1 MTRHP
6 RQTLI
11 ADPMLPHL
19 RPKKRISQFISGVG
33 QTCKNFRS
41 AHQIV
46 HSQSSPLRISRKFVD
61 QKQTAIQRVPRDPRS
76 KPNQLLPN
84 AARENR
90 DSLDQLSSTGTL
102 FSRLLPGPKL
112 FFSHSFL
119 DPYPVAPEIR
129 SKRPIRYYLAFR
141 DIHTVQTEPP
151 LKPPGPP
158 RKMKCSLQIVSTPT
172 ADTPGTTLLLHFDER
187 RYLIGNIAEGTQRT
201 TVQRK
206 VGLIKVGDVFLTG
219 KVGWD
224 TAGGLLGLILT
235 VADAS
240 ASSNQ
245 QSVQNT
251 NSKKS
256 NMGGKPKSAEST
268 TRLKRNAWLTLHGG
282 ENLTHLLA
290 TARRFIF
297 RKGMPLK
304 VREFTAEKKERK
316 DWEPTIRDDCINVW
330 DMVIQPEKTN
340 AGTRRKR
347 SHEEF
352 SETNPVS
359 RSGDVSYRDEEI
371 KNQMRHAV
379 VSDMFDSGWRLDAL
393 VTKKLSEVALPA
405 AIFVRNPEG
414 KIEKYTGPLPSEG
427 EDIPDVDVLVRNP
440 WPGALVDE
448 LPEATPSDN
457 SVCYII
463 KSHTQRG
470 KFDAKAATALGV
482 KPGPLFKKLT
492 TGESVKVENGSIVT
506 PDMVMSPSRN
516 GSGFA
521 VVELPTT
528 AYVQS
533 LVDREEWSSAELME
547 GVQAIIW
554 ILGPGVL
561 GDARIK
567 KFMKE
572 QKKWKH
578 IVSSQDCCANYLAL
592 ESPAAAAIR
601 LHVIDPDR
609 FPIPHFSNAAGSLI
623 EDDRPYE
630 PAKPGLVFDIEP
642 KFQQR
647 DDAIVPVLNTKG
659 VVDEAN
665 ADKVVSSL
673 AAKAQA
679 EIANPEYLAR
689 LDDQQKDIPSSDAE
703 VITLGTG
710 SALPSKYRNV
720 SATMLRVPG
729 YGSYLLDA
737 GENTLGQLKR
747 VFGDQTPEVLR
758 DLKAIWISHLHADH
772 HLGTASIIKAWAQET
787 AKVEEL
793 KSNRLRVISHA
804 GMTSWLAEYS
814 GIEDIGMDRVDSIS
828 VATSRQKSF
837 NYTKQFTA
845 EQEQETGISSIQA
858 CSVSHC
864 HGAAAVAIT
873 FPNGF
878 KVAYSGDCRPSD
890 DFVKIGQGATL
901 LIHEATFDDELQ
913 NDAKAKKHCT
923 TSEALAVGRKMNARR
938 ILLTHFSQRYQKIP
952 VMDTGERD
960 QIAIVAFD
968 YMRVKI
974 EDFAKVEK
982 FKPALMKLYE
992 DEVRNIEEL
1001 GRAN

>member
-1 MTRHP
+1 MP
-6 RQTLI
+6 
-11 ADPMLPHL
+11 PHL
-19 RPKKRISQFISGVG
+19 RSKICTSQYICGVN
-33 QTCKNFRS
+33 QTYKSLRQ
-41 AHQIV
+41 AHQIL
-46 HSQSSPLRISRKFVD
+46 SSGVRISRNFVQ
-61 QKQTAIQRVPRDPRS
+61 QKPTAFRRDSQEFERQS
-76 KPNQLLPN
+76 NHLLPKPL
-84 AARENR
+84 REDR
-90 DSLDQLSSTGTL
+90 RSSDQLSSIGTL
-102 FSRLLPGPKL
+102 FNRILPGPKL
-112 FFSHSFL
+112 FSAQSFL
-119 DPYPVAPEIR
+119 GRYPSTPGLRKR
-129 SKRPIRYYLAFR
+129 SVIDYYLAFR
-141 DIHTVQTEPP
+141 EQTDPP
-151 LKPPGPP
+151 LKPPVPLQ
-158 RKMKCSLQIVSTPT
+158 KMKCSLQIVSTPT

-235 VADAS
+235 VADTT
-240 ASSNQ
+240 ASSSE
-245 QSVQNT
+245 QSAQKA

-268 TRLKRNAWLTLHGG
+268 TRLKRNAWMSLYGG
-282 ENLTHLLA
+282 QNLTHLLA

-304 VREFTAEKKERK
+304 VREFSPRKEERK
-316 DWEPTIRDDCINVW
+316 SWEPTIRDDCINVW
-330 DMVIQPEKTN
+330 DMVIEPEVSDTSS
-340 AGTRRKR
+340 RRKR

-352 SETNPVS
+352 SETDPQSLSEGVGYQNE
-359 RSGDVSYRDEEI
+359 DI
-371 KNQMRHAV
+371 KNQMRQAV
-379 VSDMFDSGWRLDAL
+379 VSDMFDSNWRLDAL
-393 VTKKLSEVALPA
+393 ITKKLYEVALPA
-405 AIFVRNPEG
+405 AIFVRSPEG

-427 EDIPDVDVLVRNP
+427 KDVPNIDVLVRNP
-440 WPGALVDE
+440 WPGALVDK
-448 LPEATPSDN
+448 LPEATPCVN

-463 KSHTQRG
+463 KTHTQRG
-470 KFDAKAATALGV
+470 KFDPKTATALGV
-482 KPGPLFKKLT
+482 KPGPDFGKLT
-492 TGESVKVENGSIVT
+492 MGESVEIENGTVVT
-506 PDMVMSPSRN
+506 PEMVMSPSRN

-528 AYVQS
+528 AYVQP
-533 LVDREEWSSAELME
+533 LINRGEWSSSEIME

-554 ILGPGVL
+554 ILGPGVSE
-561 GDARIK
+561 DARMKI
-567 KFMKE
+567 FMKE
-572 QKKWKH
+572 HKEWRH
-578 IVSSQDCCANYLAL
+578 IVSSQDCCTNYLAL

-609 FPIPHFSNAAGSLI
+609 FPIPHFSNAVKSPI
-623 EDDRPYE
+623 EGDQPYE
-630 PAKPGLVFDIEP
+630 PAKPGLVFNIEP
-642 KFQQR
+642 KFERR
-647 DDAIVPVLNTKG
+647 DDAIVPPLDTNK
-659 VVDEAN
+659 VVKESN
-665 ADKVVSSL
+665 ADKAVSSL
-673 AAKAQA
+673 ATRAQA
-679 EIANPEYLAR
+679 EIVKSEYLAR
-689 LDDQQKDIPSSDAE
+689 LDEKQKDIPSRDAE

-729 YGSYLLDA
+729 YGSYLFDA

-772 HLGTASIIKAWAQET
+772 HLGTASIVKAWAQET
-787 AKVEEL
+787 AMVEKL
-793 KSNRLRVISHA
+793 RNNRLRVVSHFA
-804 GMTSWLAEYS
+804 MTNWLVEYS
-814 GIEDIGMDRVDSIS
+814 GVEDIGMDRVDTMSIANS
-828 VATSRQKSF
+828 TQRFFDYRV
-837 NYTKQFTA
+837 QFDA
-845 EQEQETGISSIQA
+845 KQEQETGISSIQA

-878 KVAYSGDCRPSD
+878 KVAYSGDCRPSE
-890 DFVKIGQGATL
+890 DFVEIGQGATL

-913 NDAKAKKHCT
+913 TDAVAKKHST
-923 TSEALAVGRKMNARR
+923 TSEAMMIGRKMNARR

-952 VMDTGERD
+952 VMDAEDKD

-992 DEVRNIEEL
+992 REF
-1001 GRAN
+1001 